1 LREESMSFVS
11 SMTGFG
17 KGESSNEDIRFTVE
31 IKTINNRYNDINI
44 KIPKFIR
51 GFEENI
57 RKIAKNKISRGRI
70 DIFVSYEVLAGS
82 DTQIKVNEPIAIAYK
97 KAIDELSSLL
107 GLTGEPDLD
116 TLLKMQDI
124 LEIQKTDGDS
134 DKNWMT
140 LEIAVNQA
148 MDELTSMRRIEG
160 DALSQDILKSV
171 NQVEILIDEIYESA
185 QTVVEEYKEKLEK
198 RVSELIGNKYNLDD
212 SKLYNEI
219 VFFADRSDIN
229 EELVR
234 LKSHMKQL
242 VDTLA
247 EGGVMGRKLDFILQE
262 INRESNTIGSKSS
275 TIKITQSSV
284 EIKNHIEKMR
294 EQVQNIE

>member
-97 KAIDELSSLL
+97 KAIDELSGLL

-140 LEIAVNQA
+140 LEMAVNQA

-160 DALSQDILKSV
+160 DALSLDILNSV

-247 EGGVMGRKLDFILQE
+247 EGGVIGRKLDFILQE

>member
-1 LREESMSFVS
+1 MSFVS

-51 GFEENI
+51 GFEENV

-70 DIFVSYEVLAGS
+70 DMLVTYEVLTGS
-82 DTQIKVNEPIAIAYK
+82 DTKIKVNKPIAIAYK
-97 KAIDELSSLL
+97 KAIDELSGLL
-107 GLTGEPDLD
+107 GLKGEPDLD

-124 LEIQKTDGDS
+124 LEIQKTEGDS

-140 LEIAVNQA
+140 LEKALNQA
-148 MDELTSMRRIEG
+148 MDELISMRKVEG
-160 DALSQDILKSV
+160 EALSKDILNSI
-171 NQVEILIDEIYESA
+171 NQVEILIDEINDST

-198 RVSELIGNKYNLDD
+198 RVSELIGNKYNLDE

-219 VFFADRSDIN
+219 VFFADKSDIN

-234 LKSHMKQL
+234 LKSHLKQL
-242 VDTLA
+242 GDTLA
-247 EGGVMGRKLDFILQE
+247 EGGVIGRKLDFILQE

-275 TIKITQSSV
+275 TIKITQGSV

>member
-1 LREESMSFVS
+1 MSFVS

-82 DTQIKVNEPIAIAYK
+82 DTQIRVNEPIAIAYK
-97 KAIDELSSLL
+97 KAIDELSGLL
-107 GLTGEPDLD
+107 GLKGEPDLD

-140 LEIAVNQA
+140 LEMALNQA

-160 DALSQDILKSV
+160 EALSMDILNSV
-171 NQVEILIDEIYESA
+171 NQVEMLIDEIYESA

-198 RVSELIGNKYNLDD
+198 RVSELIGNKYNLDE

-242 VDTLA
+242 ADTLA
-247 EGGVMGRKLDFILQE
+247 EGGVIGRKLDFILQE

-275 TIKITQSSV
+275 TIKITQCSV

-294 EQVQNIE
+294 EQVQNLE

>member
-97 KAIDELSSLL
+97 KAIDELSGLL
-107 GLTGEPDLD
+107 GLKGEPDLD
-116 TLLKMQDI
+116 TMLKMQDI

-134 DKNWMT
+134 DKNWLT
-140 LEIAVNQA
+140 LEMAVNQA

-160 DALSQDILKSV
+160 DALSLDILNSV
-171 NQVEILIDEIYESA
+171 NQVEMLIDEIYESA

-247 EGGVMGRKLDFILQE
+247 EGGVIGRKLDFILQE

>member
-1 LREESMSFVS
+1 MSFVS

-57 RKIAKNKISRGRI
+57 RKIAKNKINRGRI

-124 LEIQKTDGDS
+124 LEIQKTEGDS

-140 LEIAVNQA
+140 LDQALSQA

-160 DALSQDILKSV
+160 EALTKDILNSV
-171 NQVEILIDEIYESA
+171 NQVEILIEEIYASA

-198 RVSELIGNKYNLDD
+198 RVSELIGNKYNLDE

-242 VDTLA
+242 ADTLT
-247 EGGVMGRKLDFILQE
+247 EGGVIGRKLDFILQE

>member
-1 LREESMSFVS
+1 
-11 SMTGFG
+11 
-17 KGESSNEDIRFTVE
+17 
-31 IKTINNRYNDINI
+31 
-44 KIPKFIR
+44 
-51 GFEENI
+51 
-57 RKIAKNKISRGRI
+57 
-70 DIFVSYEVLAGS
+70 
-82 DTQIKVNEPIAIAYK
+82 
-97 KAIDELSSLL
+97 
-107 GLTGEPDLD
+107 
-116 TLLKMQDI
+116 
-124 LEIQKTDGDS
+124 
-134 DKNWMT
+134 NWLT
-140 LEIAVNQA
+140 LEMAVNQA

-160 DALSQDILKSV
+160 DALSLDILNSV
-171 NQVEILIDEIYESA
+171 NQVEMLIDEIYESA

-247 EGGVMGRKLDFILQE
+247 EGGVIGRKLDFILQE

>member
-1 LREESMSFVS
+1 MSFVS

-124 LEIQKTDGDS
+124 LEIQKTEGDS
-134 DKNWMT
+134 DKNWIT
-140 LEIAVNQA
+140 LEQALSQA

-160 DALSQDILKSV
+160 EALTKDILNSV
-171 NQVEILIDEIYESA
+171 NQVEILIEEIYASA

-198 RVSELIGNKYNLDD
+198 RVSELIGNKYNLDE

-242 VDTLA
+242 ADTLT
-247 EGGVMGRKLDFILQE
+247 EGGVIGRKLDFILQE

>member
-1 LREESMSFVS
+1 MSFVS

-97 KAIDELSSLL
+97 KAIDELSDLL

-124 LEIQKTDGDS
+124 LEIQKTEGDN

-140 LEIAVNQA
+140 LEQALSQA
-148 MDELTSMRRIEG
+148 MDDLTSMRRIEG
-160 DALSQDILKSV
+160 EALTKDILNSV
-171 NQVEILIDEIYESA
+171 NQVEILIEEIYESA

-198 RVSELIGNKYNLDD
+198 RVSELIGNKYNLDE

-242 VDTLA
+242 ADTLS
-247 EGGVMGRKLDFILQE
+247 EGGVIGRKLDFILQE

>member
-1 LREESMSFVS
+1 MSFVS

-17 KGESSNEDIRFTVE
+17 KGESNNEDIRFTVE

-82 DTQIKVNEPIAIAYK
+82 DTKIKVNEPIAIAYK
-97 KAIDELSSLL
+97 KAIDELSGLL
-107 GLTGEPDLD
+107 GLKGEPNLD

-134 DKNWMT
+134 DINWMT
-140 LEIAVNQA
+140 LEVALNQA
-148 MDELTSMRRIEG
+148 MNELTAMRRIEG
-160 DALSQDILKSV
+160 AALKQDILNSI
-171 NQVEILIDEIYESA
+171 NQIEILINEIYESA

-198 RVSELIGNKYNLDD
+198 RVSELIGNKFNLDE

-242 VDTLA
+242 EDTLK
-247 EGGVMGRKLDFILQE
+247 EGGVIGRKLDFILQE

-294 EQVQNIE
+294 EQVQNLE